1 MKVFEVA
8 KQTGMTNAEIK
19 EKTGLT
25 SHLSIVP
32 EEILVDLIHIETKDS
47 SEIVV
52 IEAKPEKD
60 ELPEGVTPAMVWH
73 ACTGVGTRHPLW
85 KFKHLGIKPVK

>member
-19 EKTGLT
+19 EKTGLK

-32 EEILVDLIHIETKDS
+32 EDILADLIGSETVDS
-47 SEIVV
+47 SETVV
-52 IEAKPEKD
+52 VEAKPKEG
-60 ELPEGVTPAMVWH
+60 LPEGVTPQMVWH
-73 ACTGVGTRHPLW
+73 ACTGIGNRHPLW
-85 KFKHLGIKPVK
+85 KFKHLGIKPEK